1 MKIILHENISAYL
14 QKKNIMPNY
23 LSSGHGVTCEGEE
36 GILAYLYYSLNP
48 YHPSAPYL
56 RFAVLD
62 QSVDA
67 ETIVEM
73 YEKLKS
79 TLPLSDIILEIHRN
93 HDLYEKLITTHDFE
107 EFRKTYEAEVE
118 ISEMVSH
125 YTVDETKSYEGE
137 QSFEMTESLLD
148 LSRKVYESVHD
159 TIPLR
164 GMTLAEWKDL
174 ITDDLDLENSIVIHD
189 EDEAVTAYM
198 LIYGDEDNSRD
209 VGYIYYSDADAKQRL
224 TSAFRHTLD
233 KLRED
238 GYEHINLEIDT
249 TDEYAYGFFN
259 EFVNDEAPVLV
270 SYIRRQKKS

>member
-1 MKIILHENISAYL
+1 MKIILHENITAYL
-14 QKKNIMPNY
+14 QEKNIMPNY
-23 LSSGHGVTCEGEE
+23 LSSGHGVTCEGEDE
-36 GILAYLYYSLNP
+36 ILAYLYYSLNP

-56 RFAVLD
+56 LFAVLN

-79 TLPLSDIILEIHRN
+79 TLPLSDLILEIHRN
-93 HDLYEKLITTHDFE
+93 HNLYEKLITTYDFE
-107 EFRKTYEAEVE
+107 EFRKTYEGEVE

-125 YTVDETKSYEGE
+125 FNADSSEGNNGE
-137 QSFEMTESLLD
+137 SVFEVTESLLD

-164 GMTLAEWKDL
+164 GMTLAEWADL

-189 EDEAVTAYM
+189 EDEAITAYM
-198 LIYGDEDNSRD
+198 LIYEDEDNSKD
-209 VGYIYYSDADAKQRL
+209 VGYIYYSDSEAKRRL
-224 TSAFRHTLD
+224 TSAFRQTLD
-233 KLRED
+233 KLQED
-238 GYEHINLEIDT
+238 SYEFINLEVDT

-259 EFVNDEAPVLV
+259 KFVDDEAPVLV